1 MTTSSDFSFIQVEF
15 KINIYAEYA
24 LELQMTKPISTKRS
38 SDGASEGNSK
48 GAQLPERTPPEERLT
63 DQELL
68 WKNENKLGIEAYNN
82 YIAKH
87 GLFNDRMRKF

>member
-1 MTTSSDFSFIQVEF
+1 
-15 KINIYAEYA
+15 
-24 LELQMTKPISTKRS
+24 MTKPISTIRS
-38 SDGASEGNSK
+38 SDEASEANCK
-48 GAQLPERTPPEERLT
+48 GAQFLESTSPEERLT

>member
-1 MTTSSDFSFIQVEF
+1 
-15 KINIYAEYA
+15 
-24 LELQMTKPISTKRS
+24 MTKPISAKRS
-38 SDGASEGNSK
+38 SDEASAANCKEAK
-48 GAQLPERTPPEERLT
+48 PPESTSPEERLT

-87 GLFNDRMRKF
+87 GLFNDRMRGF

>member
-1 MTTSSDFSFIQVEF
+1 
-15 KINIYAEYA
+15 
-24 LELQMTKPISTKRS
+24 MTKPISTKRS
-38 SDGASEGNSK
+38 SDGASEATSK
-48 GAQLPERTPPEERLT
+48 EAPLPESTSPEERLT

-87 GLFNDRMRKF
+87 GLFNDQKRKF

>member
-1 MTTSSDFSFIQVEF
+1 
-15 KINIYAEYA
+15 
-24 LELQMTKPISTKRS
+24 MTKPISEEQS
-38 SDGASEGNSK
+38 SDEACEANCK
-48 GAQLPERTPPEERLT
+48 EAKPPESTSPEERLT
-63 DQELL
+63 NQELL